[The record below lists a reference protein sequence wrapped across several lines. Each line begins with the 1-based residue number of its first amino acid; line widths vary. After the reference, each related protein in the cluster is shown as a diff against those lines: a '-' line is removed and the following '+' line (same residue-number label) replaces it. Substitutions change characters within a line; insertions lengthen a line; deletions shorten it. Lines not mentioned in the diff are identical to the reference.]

1 MNYKVNWSIADG
13 AFAVPDCVADNYI
26 KLASGKAVKVL
37 IYIMRHKTADDE
49 NAADIAE
56 KIDKHMTAED
66 VEDAFSYWEQVGV
79 ICRAEN
85 TARNTAQTNFT
96 DEKSISENNTPAT
109 QSISAVSSQ
118 RSLERSAK
126 MLSPKE
132 IAERINQSDEIAFLF
147 KSTEEILGKVLT
159 YTDQRTLIWLHDFH
173 SMGSDLI
180 LMIIDYCKS
189 INKPG
194 ISYIEKVAETWIEK
208 DISTH
213 EQAEAEIR
221 RMQSAHSLERQVV
234 SRLGLNRSL
243 TSKEREYVEAW
254 DKSGITIELIEYAYE
269 KTVNATGKAAF
280 GYMNKILN
288 DWNLNNLHTIPEIDS
303 YNARYAQN
311 KNNSVKK
318 VQTASSSEEHSYDLN
333 RLLEHAMN
341 NVPTIK
347 ED

>member
-1 MNYKVNWSIADG
+1 MNYKVNWSIAEG

-26 KLASGKAVKVL
+26 KLASGKSVKVL
-37 IYIMRHKTADDE
+37 IYIMRHKTANDE
-49 NAADIAE
+49 NASDIAE

-79 ICRAEN
+79 ICRAEG
-85 TARNTAQTNFT
+85 AVQTNCT
-96 DEKSISENNTPAT
+96 DTKSAAEKDTPASKNI
-109 QSISAVSSQ
+109 QAISPQ

-126 MLSPKE
+126 MLSPQE
-132 IAERINQSDEIAFLF
+132 IAERINQSEELAFLF
-147 KSTEEILGKVLT
+147 KNAEKILGKVLT
-159 YTDQRTLIWLHDFH
+159 YTEQRTLIWLHDYH
-173 SMGSDLI
+173 SMGSDI
-180 LMIIDYCKS
+180 IIMIIDYCKS
-189 INKPG
+189 INKAG
-194 ISYIEKVAETWIEK
+194 ISYIQKVAESWIEN

-221 RMQSAHSLERQVV
+221 RMQSAHSLAGQVA

-243 TSKEREYVEAW
+243 TSKEREYVDAW
-254 DKSGITIELIEYAYE
+254 DKNGITIELIEYAYE

-303 YNARYAQN
+303 YNARYAQSKSTPV
-311 KNNSVKK
+311 KNI
-318 VQTASSSEEHSYDLN
+318 QTTSSAVGEHSYDLN

-341 NVPTIK
+341 NIPTIK

>member
-1 MNYKVNWSIADG
+1 MNYKVNWSAADG
-13 AFAVPDCVADNYI
+13 AFAVPDNVADNYI

-37 IYIMRHKTADDE
+37 IYIMRHKTADDD

-56 KIDKHMTAED
+56 RIDKHMSAED

-79 ICRAEN
+79 ICRAGN
-85 TARNTAQTNFT
+85 TVRQTESDVKNAAET
-96 DEKSISENNTPAT
+96 TPSAAKN
-109 QSISAVSSQ
+109 ISAVSSQ
-118 RSLERSAK
+118 KSLERSAK
-126 MLSPKE
+126 MLTPQE
-132 IAERINQSDEIAFLF
+132 IAERINQSDELAFLF

-159 YTDQRTLIWLHDFH
+159 YTEQRTLIWLHDFH
-173 SMGSDLI
+173 SMGSDII
-180 LMIIDYCKS
+180 LMIIDFCKS
-189 INKPG
+189 INKSG
-194 ISYIEKVAETWIEK
+194 ISYIERIAESWIEK

-221 RMQSAHSLERQVV
+221 RMQSAHSLGGQVV
-234 SRLGLNRSL
+234 SRLGLKRNL

-269 KTVNATGKAAF
+269 KTVNATGKVAF
-280 GYMNKILN
+280 GYMNKILT

-311 KNNSVKK
+311 KNNPVKA
-318 VQTASSSEEHSYDLN
+318 VQSAPSAAEEHSYDLN

-341 NVPTIK
+341 NIPTIK

>member
-37 IYIMRHKTADDE
+37 IYIMRHKTANDE

-85 TARNTAQTNFT
+85 TVQNTAQTNFT

-234 SRLGLNRSL
+234 SRLGLSRSL

-311 KNNSVKK
+311 KNNPVKK
-318 VQTASSSEEHSYDLN
+318 AQTASSSEEHSYDLN